1 MIIVEAQVKNYFNAN
16 LEKSQAKK
24 GIVFGNSNLRPTE
37 DSEVPHFG
45 AQDNFVLKDD

>member
-1 MIIVEAQVKNYFNAN
+1 VIIVEAQVKNYFNAN

-37 DSEVPHFG
+37 DSEVPNFG